1 MTQRHQRLVEFL
13 NELLQDFDPDNDV
26 ELTDD
31 TSLIRSE
38 LLGSLAILML
48 AEWINGEC
56 AEELD
61 ITGVDIAERWNSVAG
76 ILAFIGEYEKAGET
90 QS

>member
-1 MTQRHQRLVEFL
+1 MTERHQRLIQFL
-13 NELLQDFDPDNDV
+13 NELLEDFDPESDV
-26 ELTDD
+26 ELTGD
-31 TSLIRSE
+31 TSLIRSG
-38 LLGSLAILML
+38 LLASLAVLML

-61 ITGVDIAERWNSVAG
+61 ITGVDIADRWNSVNG
-76 ILAFIGEYEKAGET
+76 ILAFIGESGKVGER